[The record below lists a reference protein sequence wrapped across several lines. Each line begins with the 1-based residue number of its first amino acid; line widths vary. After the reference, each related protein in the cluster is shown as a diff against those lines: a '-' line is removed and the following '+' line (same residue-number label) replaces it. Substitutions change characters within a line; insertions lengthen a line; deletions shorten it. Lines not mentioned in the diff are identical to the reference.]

1 MRSDL
6 IITRIPQHTKEW
18 HAFRQNGIG
27 GSEVGDIC
35 GLVKPEWNRTIV
47 HFHNKVGDIVTETPD
62 NPKMFMGR
70 LLEDTTAKLWTFYD
84 GSEFGYMENF
94 KNNRII
100 RTCRNLNGFVVNP
113 KYPWLFGSLDRL
125 INIKG
130 GVNLLTGEALKTEAI
145 LECKCIGYNASRQWE
160 GGIPISYI
168 AQVHIYMIIMETD
181 YAELAI
187 LKDGNDFFV
196 ERVARD
202 ESLCEKLIH
211 ITQGFWENR
220 VLPAKEAFAKKQT
233 AERAGNI
240 QEVEKADEIIQRHE
254 PNPDS
259 STHYRDFMNKKFLQE
274 RESIEGTMATY
285 DLCKKDKVL
294 IGVKNMIDDQR
305 MEISNT
311 LVKELTLAG
320 AEEINFGR
328 LGNCTFSERKGSKNR
343 VFSNRIKESPTED
356 QVLEEFKKIN
366 LDCY

>member
-6 IITRIPQHTKEW
+6 IITRIEPHTKAW
-18 HAFRQNGIG
+18 HDFRRNGIG
-27 GSEVGDIC
+27 GSEIGDIC

-47 HFHNKVGDIVTETPD
+47 HFHNKVGDIITETPD
-62 NPKMFMGR
+62 NPKMFFGR
-70 LLEDTTAKLWTFYD
+70 VLEDTVAEMWKYYD
-84 GSEFGYMENF
+84 GSELGYIENF
-94 KNNRII
+94 KNNRVI

-125 INIKG
+125 MNIKG
-130 GVNLLTGEALKTEAI
+130 GMNLITGQPLTTEAI
-145 LECKCIGYNASRQWE
+145 LECKCISYNASRQWE
-160 GGIPISYI
+160 DGTPPSYI

-181 YAELAI
+181 YAELAV
-187 LKDGNDFFV
+187 LRDGNDFFV

-202 ESLCEKLIH
+202 EALCQRLISVSKA
-211 ITQGFWENR
+211 FWENR
-220 VLPAKEAFAKKQT
+220 VLPAKEAYAKKLV
-233 AERAGNI
+233 AEKAGNMRAI
-240 QEVEKADEIIQRHE
+240 EDAETIIQQHE

-274 RESIEGTMATY
+274 RESIEGTMTTY
-285 DLCKKDKVL
+285 DLCKRDKVL
-294 IGVKNMIDDQR
+294 IGVKNIIDDAR

-343 VFSNRIKESPTED
+343 VFSNRIKESPSED
-356 QVLEEFKKIN
+356 QLLTEFKK
-366 LDCY
+366 LDLECY